1 MSPKLRGGTEA
12 ERDRGRWR
20 AWRRGGPQRHGRPPQ
35 RAVYGSL
42 GVHGGLL
49 ALAVL
54 GDAVIRPAQLPTTL
68 RVNMVAFAPEDAPI
82 RLDPAPP
89 EVAEEEERPPPPE
102 PTPDP
107 VPQVETPTVEAEV
120 PMEREE
126 EPEPART
133 EEVGEEVMSIRI
145 AGDASA
151 WPEYSE
157 NIIRQIQ
164 RRWRPPAGARDLRA
178 EIYFIIHRDGRVTGF
193 DWVARSGS
201 LIFDTEA
208 MGAVES
214 AGRDRAFGPLPD
226 DFPAD
231 ALAVSF
237 FFDPSVR

>member
-1 MSPKLRGGTEA
+1 MTPYGGA
-12 ERDRGRWR
+12 ETGRWR
-20 AWRRGGPQRHGRPPQ
+20 AWRRGGPQRHGRPHR

-42 GVHGGLL
+42 LVHGGLL
-49 ALAVL
+49 VL
-54 GDAVIRPAQLPTTL
+54 VLFGDAAIRPPEMPAAV
-68 RVNMVAFAPEDAPI
+68 RVNMVEFAPEDAPI
-82 RLDPAPP
+82 RVDPSPP
-89 EVAEEEERPPPPE
+89 EVAEEENRPPPPE

-120 PMEREE
+120 EVEREP

-133 EEVGEEVMSIRI
+133 EEVGEEVRTIRI
-145 AGDASA
+145 AGEASA

-164 RRWRPPAGARDLRA
+164 RRWRPPVGARELRA
-178 EIYFIIHRDGRVTGF
+178 EVYFIIHRDGRVTGF
-193 DWVARSGS
+193 EWVARSGS
-201 LIFDTEA
+201 LIFDTQA

-237 FFDPSVR
+237 FFDPSDR

>member
-1 MSPKLRGGTEA
+1 MTPYGGAEA
-12 ERDRGRWR
+12 GSGRGRWR
-20 AWRRGGPQRHGRPPQ
+20 AWRRGGPQRHGRPPR

-42 GVHGGLL
+42 CFHGGLV
-49 ALAVL
+49 ALAVF
-54 GDAVIRPAQLPTTL
+54 GDAVMRPAEMPKAV
-68 RVNMVAFAPEDAPI
+68 RVQMVEFAPEDAPI
-82 RLDPAPP
+82 RIDPSPP
-89 EVAEEEERPPPPE
+89 EVAEEENRPPPPE

-120 PMEREE
+120 EIEREA
-126 EPEPART
+126 EPEPARA
-133 EEVGEEVMSIRI
+133 EEVGEEAVSIRI
-145 AGDASA
+145 AGEASA

-164 RRWRPPAGARDLRA
+164 RRWRPPVGARNLRA
-178 EIYFIIHRDGRVTGF
+178 EVYFIIHRDGRVTGF
-193 DWVARSGS
+193 EWVARSGS
-201 LIFDTEA
+201 LVFDTQA

>member
-1 MSPKLRGGTEA
+1 MTRYGRAEA
-12 ERDRGRWR
+12 GRWR
-20 AWRRGGPQRHGRPPQ
+20 AWRRGGTERQGRPPR

-42 GVHGGLL
+42 CVHGGLL
-49 ALAVL
+49 VLALL
-54 GDAVIRPAQLPTTL
+54 SDAVIRPAEMPRTV
-68 RVNMVAFAPEDAPI
+68 RMNMVEFAPEDAPI
-82 RLDPAPP
+82 RVDPSPP
-89 EVAEEEERPPPPE
+89 EVAEEENRPPPPE

-107 VPQVETPTVEAEV
+107 VPQVETPTVEAEIEV
-120 PMEREE
+120 EREP

-133 EEVGEEVMSIRI
+133 EEVGEEVRTIRI
-145 AGDASA
+145 AGEASA

-164 RRWRPPAGARDLRA
+164 RRWRPPVGARELRA
-178 EIYFIIHRDGRVTGF
+178 EVYFIIHRDGRVTGF
-193 DWVARSGS
+193 EWVARSGS
-201 LIFDTEA
+201 LIFDTQA

-237 FFDPSVR
+237 FFDPSDR

>member
-1 MSPKLRGGTEA
+1 
-12 ERDRGRWR
+12 
-20 AWRRGGPQRHGRPPQ
+20 
-35 RAVYGSL
+35 VYGSL
-42 GVHGGLL
+42 CFHGGLA
-49 ALAVL
+49 ALAVF
-54 GDAVIRPAQLPTTL
+54 GDAVIRPAELPRTY

-82 RLDPAPP
+82 RLDPSPP
-89 EVAEEEERPPPPE
+89 EVAEEENRPPPPE

-120 PMEREE
+120 QVEREA
-126 EPEPART
+126 EPEPARA
-133 EEVGEEVMSIRI
+133 EEVGEEVLSIRI
-145 AGDASA
+145 AGEASA
-151 WPEYSE
+151 WPEYGE

-164 RRWRPPAGARDLRA
+164 RRWRPPVGARELRA
-178 EIYFIIHRDGRVTGF
+178 EVYFIIHRDGRVTGF
-193 DWVARSGS
+193 EWVARSGS
-201 LIFDTEA
+201 LVFDTQA

>member
-1 MSPKLRGGTEA
+1 MTLYGGAEA
-12 ERDRGRWR
+12 GRWR
-20 AWRRGGPQRHGRPPQ
+20 AWRRGGPQRHGRPHR

-42 GVHGGLL
+42 LVHGGLL
-49 ALAVL
+49 VL
-54 GDAVIRPAQLPTTL
+54 VLFGDAAIRPPEMPAAV
-68 RVNMVAFAPEDAPI
+68 RVNMVEFAPEDAPI
-82 RLDPAPP
+82 RVDPSPP
-89 EVAEEEERPPPPE
+89 EVAEEENRPPPPE

-120 PMEREE
+120 EVEREP

-133 EEVGEEVMSIRI
+133 EEVGEEVRTIRI
-145 AGDASA
+145 AGEASA

-164 RRWRPPAGARDLRA
+164 RRWRPPVGARELRA
-178 EIYFIIHRDGRVTGF
+178 EVYFIIHRDGRVTGF
-193 DWVARSGS
+193 EWVARSGS
-201 LIFDTEA
+201 LIFDTQA

-237 FFDPSVR
+237 FFDPSDR

>member
-1 MSPKLRGGTEA
+1 MTLYGGA
-12 ERDRGRWR
+12 KAGRRR
-20 AWRRGGPQRHGRPPQ
+20 AWRRGGPQRHGRPPR

-42 GVHGGLL
+42 CVHGGLVVL
-49 ALAVL
+49 ALF
-54 GDAVIRPAQLPTTL
+54 GDAVIRPAEMPAAVQ
-68 RVNMVAFAPEDAPI
+68 VNLVEFAPEDAPI
-82 RLDPAPP
+82 RVDPSPP
-89 EVAEEEERPPPPE
+89 EVAEEENRPPPPE

-120 PMEREE
+120 EVEREP

-133 EEVGEEVMSIRI
+133 EEVGEEVRTVRI
-145 AGDASA
+145 AGEASA
-151 WPEYSE
+151 WPEYTE

-164 RRWRPPAGARDLRA
+164 RRWRPPVGARELRA
-178 EIYFIIHRDGRVTGF
+178 EVYFIIHRDGRVTGF
-193 DWVARSGS
+193 EWVARSGS
-201 LIFDTEA
+201 LIFDTQA

-237 FFDPSVR
+237 FFDPSDR

>member
-1 MSPKLRGGTEA
+1 MTRYGRA
-12 ERDRGRWR
+12 ESGRWR
-20 AWRRGGPQRHGRPPQ
+20 AWRRGGPRRHGRPHR

-42 GVHGGLL
+42 LVHGGLL
-49 ALAVL
+49 VL
-54 GDAVIRPAQLPTTL
+54 VLFGDAAIRPPEMPAAVRANL
-68 RVNMVAFAPEDAPI
+68 VAFAPEDAPV
-82 RLDPAPP
+82 RVDPSPP
-89 EVAEEEERPPPPE
+89 EVAEEENRPPPPE

-120 PMEREE
+120 EVEREP

-133 EEVGEEVMSIRI
+133 EEVGEEVRTVRI
-145 AGDASA
+145 AGEASA
-151 WPEYSE
+151 WPEYTE

-164 RRWRPPAGARDLRA
+164 RRWRPPVGVRELRA
-178 EIYFIIHRDGRVTGF
+178 EVYFIIHRDGRVTGF
-193 DWVARSGS
+193 EWVARSGS
-201 LIFDTEA
+201 LVFDTQA

-237 FFDPSVR
+237 FFDPSDR

>member
-1 MSPKLRGGTEA
+1 MNRYSAEEAGGS
-12 ERDRGRWR
+12 GRWR
-20 AWRRGGPQRHGRPPQ
+20 AWRRGGPQRHGRPSP

-54 GDAVIRPAQLPTTL
+54 GDAVFRPAEMPRTM
-68 RVNMVAFAPEDAPI
+68 RVNLVAAAPEDAPI
-82 RLDPAPP
+82 RLDPSPP
-89 EVAEEEERPPPPE
+89 EIAEEENRPPPPE

-120 PMEREE
+120 EIEREE
-126 EPEPART
+126 EPEPARA
-133 EEVGEEVMSIRI
+133 EEVGEEVRSIRI

-151 WPEYSE
+151 WPEYGE

-164 RRWRPPAGARDLRA
+164 RRWRPPVGARDLRA
-178 EIYFIIHRDGRVTGF
+178 EVYFIIHRDGRVTGF
-193 DWVARSGS
+193 EWVARSGS
-201 LIFDTEA
+201 LVFDTQA